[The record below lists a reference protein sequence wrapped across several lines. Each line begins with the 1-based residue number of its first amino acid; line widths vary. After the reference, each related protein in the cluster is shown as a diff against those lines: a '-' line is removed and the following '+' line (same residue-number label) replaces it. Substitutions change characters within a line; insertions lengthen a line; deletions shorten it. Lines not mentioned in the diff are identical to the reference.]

1 MKRGQN
7 ININS
12 CLEEVDLTLMDDFEG
27 WKTSGEEVTED
38 VMEIAREIELEVE
51 LEDVTELLQFHE
63 TTSTNV
69 LLLVDNK
76 VISWDK
82 IYSWQRFAVRI
93 IEKTAKDLEHDTNL
107 VDKAVTGFERTEGL
121 LWREWYQIAF
131 HAPEKSFMN
140 GSINWWIDMADF
152 IVLF

>member
-1 MKRGQN
+1 
-7 ININS
+7 
-12 CLEEVDLTLMDDFEG
+12 MDDFEG

-69 LLLVDNK
+69 LFFVDNK

-82 IYSWQRFAVRI
+82 NLLLAKICREI
-93 IEKTAKDLEHDTNL
+93 IEKDSKR
-107 VDKAVTGFERTEGL
+107 FRTRYKLG
-121 LWREWYQIAF
+121 W
-131 HAPEKSFMN
+131 
-140 GSINWWIDMADF
+140 
-152 IVLF
+152 